1 MQKAKIPY
9 FKLAWR
15 NVKRNKRRSI
25 LTMASIGFVAWLLL
39 YTVIFAFGSHEGFIE
54 NYLRVL
60 IGYVEIH
67 ADGFQDDMSVMKRM
81 KNPDAIVAEVEKT
94 KNVTAYGKRIK
105 AFCLAAANENS
116 SGGFIIA
123 IEPGRERNVS
133 RMHRTVREGEY
144 LRAGHDDE
152 VVVGYVLAENL
163 GIGVGDEI
171 AIITGAA
178 DGSMGAE
185 KYRVAG
191 LSDPGIS
198 MLNNSLIL
206 MTLPAAQEILSYG
219 NAVNEIVIMTDDMGH
234 VAGIT
239 DSLRKNIDNELY
251 EVLPWYEIAPEMQQM
266 IELDWG
272 GFVIMIIVFVIV
284 AALGVTNTMIMA
296 VTERTREFGIMQA
309 LGLKPGQL
317 ALLIITESFL
327 ITMIAITGGFILA
340 GICIVINSYW
350 GFDMS
355 AFMEQESLADWGMA
369 NTILFPKWRWHGL
382 LTSFLTIF
390 VPAMLASLYPAWRVG
405 RMTLRKAMR
414 G

>member
-1 MQKAKIPY
+1 MERTKIPY

-15 NVKRNKRRSI
+15 NVLRNKRRSI

-39 YTVIFAFGSHEGFIE
+39 YSIIFAFGSHEGFIE

-60 IGYVEIH
+60 TGYVEIH
-67 ADGFQDDMSVMKRM
+67 AKGFQDDMSVMKRI
-81 KNPDAIVAEVEKT
+81 KDPDEVTAEVEKT
-94 KNVTAYGKRIK
+94 KNVTAYAKRIK

-116 SGGFIIA
+116 SGGLIIA
-123 IEPGRERNVS
+123 VEPDNERTVS
-133 RMHRTVREGEY
+133 RMHKTVREGDY
-144 LRAGHDDE
+144 LRSGKDDE
-152 VVVGYVLAENL
+152 VVIGYVLAENL
-163 GIGVGDEI
+163 GIRIGDEI

-185 KYRVAG
+185 KYRVVG

-198 MLNNSLIL
+198 TLNNSLIL

-219 NAVNEIVIMTDDMGH
+219 EAVNEIVIMTDDVGYT
-234 VAGIT
+234 AGIT
-239 DSLRKNIDNELY
+239 KSLRENVDTETY
-251 EVLPWYEIAPEMQQM
+251 EVLPWYEIAPEMKQM

-272 GFVIMIIVFVIV
+272 GFVIMIIVFIVV

-317 ALLIITESFL
+317 ALLIIAESFI
-327 ITMIAITGGFILA
+327 ITILAIIGGFILA
-340 GICIVINSYW
+340 GICIAINYRW

-355 AFMEQESLADWGMA
+355 VFMEQESLADWGMA
-369 NTILFPKWRWHGL
+369 NTVMFPKWRWHGL

-390 VPAMLASLYPAWRVG
+390 IPSMLASLYPAWRVG
-405 RMTLRKAMR
+405 RITLQKALR

>member
-39 YTVIFAFGSHEGFIE
+39 YSIIFALGSHEGFIE

-67 ADGFQDDMSVMKRM
+67 ADGFQDDMSVMKRI
-81 KNPDAIVAEVEKT
+81 KNPDELIAEIEDTEK
-94 KNVTAYGKRIK
+94 VTAYAKRIK

-123 IEPGRERNVS
+123 IEPDKERNVS
-133 RMHRTVREGEY
+133 LMHRTIREGEY
-144 LRAGHDDE
+144 LRSGYNEE

-185 KYRVAG
+185 KYRVVG

-198 MLNNSLIL
+198 TLNNALIL

-219 NAVNEIVIMTDDMGH
+219 DAVNEIVIMTDDVGY
-234 VAGIT
+234 VGGIT
-239 DSLRKNIDNELY
+239 ASLRKNVDNEVY
-251 EVLPWYEIAPEMQQM
+251 EVLPWYEIAPEMKQM

-272 GFVIMIIVFVIV
+272 GFVIMIIAFVIV
-284 AALGVTNTMIMA
+284 AALGVANTMVMA
-296 VTERTREFGIMQA
+296 VMERTREFGIMQA
-309 LGLKPGQL
+309 LGLKSGQL
-317 ALLIITESFL
+317 AVLIITESFL
-327 ITMIAITGGFILA
+327 ITTIA
-340 GICIVINSYW
+340 
-350 GFDMS
+350 
-355 AFMEQESLADWGMA
+355 
-369 NTILFPKWRWHGL
+369 
-382 LTSFLTIF
+382 
-390 VPAMLASLYPAWRVG
+390 
-405 RMTLRKAMR
+405 
-414 G
+414 